1 MGPYPSTKIRMVLV
15 VAFLEYILWM
25 VNIASPPSPPQP
37 QCPPPTPL
45 LDQIYLGVNLWWFY
59 FVSRTFKSRDTCV
72 FRRVQWKW
80 LKEPKWK
87 SSQILQFR
95 ARFCR
100 NCNFVFSYMEKCIGA
115 IFWTFFRNHRKPGT
129 PWKHPE
135 KAVSFKKRAE
145 RGWKSGA
152 RSLSW
157 KSGWKP
163 STIREF
169 WHQRIFGSFFRF
181 RDTAIWKLSRVQIN
195 FH

>member
-1 MGPYPSTKIRMVLV
+1 MVGDRGPTVILMI
-15 VAFLEYILWM
+15 FL
-25 VNIASPPSPPQP
+25 
-37 QCPPPTPL
+37 
-45 LDQIYLGVNLWWFY
+45 FY
-59 FVSRTFKSRDTCV
+59 FVSRTSRSRDTGV
-72 FRRVQWKW
+72 FRRSEWKW

-100 NCNFVFSYMEKCIGA
+100 NCNFFLPAWKNVPGAYSERFSDIIG
-115 IFWTFFRNHRKPGT
+115 HRE
-129 PWKHPE
+129 HPE
-135 KAVSFKKRAE
+135 NTLKRRFLSKKRAE

-169 WHQRIFGSFFRF
+169 WHQRIFGSFFCF
-181 RDTAIWKLSRVQIN
+181 RDTAIWKLSWVQIKFQIVN
-195 FH
+195 FRVC